1 MIYNKLKPWEIS
13 RPILD
18 IAFTGYSYGAKRGQ
32 IRDMTDHK
40 YIIALYDYG
49 VGTYDFDL
57 DKVRL
62 LAEFAQENAQND
74 VCEYFE
80 N

>member
-1 MIYNKLKPWEIS
+1 MY
-13 RPILD
+13 
-18 IAFTGYSYGAKRGQ
+18 IAFTGYAYGAKRGQ
-32 IRDMTDHK
+32 IRDMTDHN
-40 YIIALYDYG
+40 YIVPLYDYG

-57 DKVRL
+57 EKVKS
-62 LAEFAQENAQND
+62 LAEFAQEAARND